1 VRLIPGF
8 PRKTKTSVHFNDD
21 GHGLQS
27 FIAWRQCEMTTK
39 ITVKDDQGKQLV
51 SIEYDP
57 ERVQDI
63 RIGSPMGTI
72 EVTGGEPVEEGE
84 RR

>member
-1 VRLIPGF
+1 M
-8 PRKTKTSVHFNDD
+8 N
-21 GHGLQS
+21 
-27 FIAWRQCEMTTK
+27 TK

-63 RIGSPMGTI
+63 RIGSPIGTI